1 MRNSFL
7 KPAMDQN
14 VIDRNQYVADQDVK
28 IIENLNPALTPPTNT
43 REFMTPSDKCILM
56 YREALKEW
64 DANGWRIDT
73 DTVARNRRK
82 VAYAVPGPAR
92 RQQKGWVLDSIPLL
106 GAEDAAKPK
115 LKATG

>member
-1 MRNSFL
+1 
-7 KPAMDQN
+7 
-14 VIDRNQYVADQDVK
+14 
-28 IIENLNPALTPPTNT
+28 
-43 REFMTPSDKCILM
+43 M